1 VIYAL
6 SPGGAEAS
14 ARRTS
19 RWTAQI
25 RRAAESHGVDPARL
39 EAIVFLESAGRPEV
53 IAGETPEAA
62 SGLAQII
69 PSTATGL
76 LDMEVDLERSIAL
89 TNEAGRA
96 ERKGELAKA
105 ERLRR
110 ERAAVD
116 ERFDPEAALDGAARY
131 LALAEDRF
139 GVSDLATVSYHMGI
153 GNLESVI
160 RAYTGASEEVPVAA
174 VVEAEDLSYA
184 QLYFD
189 SAPDNHR
196 EAHELLSGF
205 GDDSSEYFW
214 KVLASEQILDQARS
228 DPESLERTAGLATA
242 KATLEEV
249 YHPED
254 ETEVFEDAGDI
265 EDALVDGDLAAVPG
279 AGRGW
284 TRDPQMGELAP
295 KLGQRPALFRALRP
309 EALAVL
315 SYMAARVEELSGAEK
330 RPLQVTSAVR
340 DLEYQG
346 LLTVTNAEATQNYS
360 LHTTG
365 WSFDVLRDYQN
376 KEQAAAFQFM
386 LDRLQALG
394 VIAYAVEPAA
404 IHVTVSDAGA
414 ALLP

>member
-1 VIYAL
+1 
-6 SPGGAEAS
+6 
-14 ARRTS
+14 
-19 RWTAQI
+19 
-25 RRAAESHGVDPARL
+25 
-39 EAIVFLESAGRPEV
+39 
-53 IAGETPEAA
+53 
-62 SGLAQII
+62 
-69 PSTATGL
+69 
-76 LDMEVDLERSIAL
+76 
-89 TNEAGRA
+89 
-96 ERKGELAKA
+96 
-105 ERLRR
+105 
-110 ERAAVD
+110 
-116 ERFDPEAALDGAARY
+116 
-131 LALAEDRF
+131 
-139 GVSDLATVSYHMGI
+139 MGI

-160 RAYTGASEEVPVAA
+160 RAYTGASEEEPIAA
-174 VVEAEDLSYA
+174 VVETEDLSYA

-189 SAPDNHR
+189 SAPDNHPQ
-196 EAHELLSGF
+196 AHELLSGF

-214 KVLASEQILDQARS
+214 KVLASEEILEQARS
-228 DPESLERTAGLATA
+228 DPESLERTADLATA

-254 ETEVFEDAGDI
+254 ETEVFEEPGDI
-265 EDALVDGDLAAVPG
+265 EDALGDGDLAELPAAGGPG
-279 AGRGW
+279 WA
-284 TRDPQMGELAP
+284 RDSQMGELARR
-295 KLGQRPALFRALRP
+295 LGEKRSLYRALRP

-315 SYMAARVEELSGAEK
+315 SYMAARVEELSGAK
-330 RPLQVTSAVR
+330 NPLRVTSAVR

-365 WSFDVLRDYQN
+365 WSFDILRDYQN